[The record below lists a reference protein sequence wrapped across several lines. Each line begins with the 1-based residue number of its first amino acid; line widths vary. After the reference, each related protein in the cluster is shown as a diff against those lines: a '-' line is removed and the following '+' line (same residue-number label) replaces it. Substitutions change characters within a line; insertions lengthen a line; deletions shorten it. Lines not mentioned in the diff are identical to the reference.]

1 MGIIAPATI
10 LFPILA
16 ALVRFPALGRAA
28 RTVFVYLI
36 VAGLVN
42 TSATL
47 MAKKGIRNLPLLHA
61 FTLVEFVLVSFFY
74 YSLFPRRRV
83 ILLVTMGIFALLC
96 LVNSIF
102 LQSIWTYNSYT
113 RSLEAIL
120 ICLLGVLYFLD
131 NMEREKP
138 HPIGAN
144 WFNTAFLLYF
154 AGAFFLFLLSNLIVG
169 NKAANTVIW
178 NIHATLVL
186 LMYLM
191 QGVGFLKWKQ
201 V

>member
-1 MGIIAPATI
+1 MGIIAPAFI
-10 LFPILA
+10 LFPVVA
-16 ALVRFPALGRAA
+16 ALVRFQYLGRPAKM
-28 RTVFVYLI
+28 VLFYLL
-36 VAGLVN
+36 VAGVVN

-47 MAKKGIRNLPLLHA
+47 MAKNGIRNLPLLHA
-61 FTLVEFVLVSFFY
+61 FTMVEFVLVSLFY
-74 YSLFPRRRV
+74 YFLFPKRRN
-83 ILLVTMGIFALLC
+83 ILLGSMVVFGLLC
-96 LVNSIF
+96 ISNSVF

-120 ICLLGVLYFLD
+120 ICLLGLFYFLD

-144 WFNTAFLLYF
+144 WFNSAFLMYF

-191 QGVGFLKWKQ
+191 HGIGFLKWKQ